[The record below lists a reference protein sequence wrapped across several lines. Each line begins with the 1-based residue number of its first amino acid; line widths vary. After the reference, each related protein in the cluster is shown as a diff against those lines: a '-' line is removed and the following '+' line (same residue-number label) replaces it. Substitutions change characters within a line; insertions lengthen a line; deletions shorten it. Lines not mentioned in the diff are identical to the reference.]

1 MQIAIAET
9 PINQS
14 VKPASSLDLFIQAM
28 DALEATAVPLE
39 EPARRALTAMIETVD
54 VAFQTARAIASG
66 VDHRSADIRQPF
78 LFTAMKMFEVNR
90 RLGQLDSSAAARC
103 LRAMEGSEAGSPFSE
118 N

>member
-9 PINQS
+9 PINQT
-14 VKPASSLDLFIQAM
+14 VKPVSALDLLIQAM

-39 EPARRALTAMIETVD
+39 EPARRALAAMIDTVD

-66 VDHRSADIRQPF
+66 VDPRSADIRQPF

-103 LRAMEGSEAGSPFSE
+103 LRLMEADESRSPFSE
-118 N
+118 D